1 MVPNTIKLCDGFVGN
16 GEKVVIACCYDEELY
31 TLQEYYGE
39 ACVIY
44 NGKMSL
50 KEKDNAIS
58 SFRNDPNVKVFIGN
72 ITAAGV
78 GITLISA
85 CKLIFNNISFVP
97 GDNSQMC
104 DRIYRIGQTKDCDI
118 YYQMFRDTQYEKMWN
133 IVMRKQLIIDQ
144 VIKKEDEK

>member
-1 MVPNTIKLCDGFVGN
+1 
-16 GEKVVIACCYDEELY
+16 
-31 TLQEYYGE
+31 
-39 ACVIY
+39 
-44 NGKMSL
+44 MSL
-50 KEKDNAIS
+50 KEKDNAIT
-58 SFRNDPNVKVFIGN
+58 SFKDDSKIKVFIGN

-78 GITLISA
+78 GITLVVSN
-85 CKLIFNNISFVP
+85 KLIFNNISFVP